1 MREIMWY
8 SAKISARVAEAECD
22 VLSHAIDPP
31 AEGPTNMKKA
41 QAAYVLLCLLGSSVW
56 MTGAQQLKPGVNRD
70 AVQTYLNRAADAVL
84 ALKST
89 RFSLKREGP
98 PAFLDEK
105 NGITFTASDCAYA
118 APDRV
123 SCNVKV
129 SLKNGT
135 ILQLTRVWVP
145 EGTFQSNP
153 LTRQFGKAPADA
165 NFNGVVL
172 FAKTG
177 IPEILRTSVL
187 KAQVV
192 GREKLDNRETL
203 HLKGEVSGE
212 KLNPLIGNTLQAD
225 LMYPVDFWMD
235 EKSANAVR
243 IHVTE
248 PEGKGWLIELFGTD
262 EPIDI
267 PTPQLPPPT
276 PKPQA

>member
-1 MREIMWY
+1 MR
-8 SAKISARVAEAECD
+8 KAEA
-22 VLSHAIDPP
+22 A
-31 AEGPTNMKKA
+31 N
-41 QAAYVLLCLLGSSVW
+41 VLLCLLASSIW
-56 MTGAQQLKPGVNRD
+56 ITGAEQLKPGASRD
-70 AVQTYLNRAADAVL
+70 AIQSALNRTADAVL

-89 RFSLKREGP
+89 RFSIKREGA
-98 PAFLDEK
+98 PAVLDA
-105 NGITFTASDCAYA
+105 NNNITFTAADCVYA

-129 SLKNGT
+129 ALKNGS

-177 IPEILRTSVL
+177 VPEILRTAVQ
-187 KAQVV
+187 KPQVA
-192 GREKLDNRETL
+192 GNETLDSRQTL
-203 HLKGEVSGE
+203 HLRGEVSGE
-212 KLNPLIGNTLQAD
+212 KLNPLVGSTLKAD
-225 LMYPVDFWMD
+225 VMYPVDCWLD
-235 EKSANAVR
+235 EKSGNPVK

-248 PEGKGWLIELFGTD
+248 PEGNGWLIELFGTN
-262 EPIDI
+262 EPVDI
-267 PTPQLPPPT
+267 PTPHLPPAT

>member
-1 MREIMWY
+1 MR
-8 SAKISARVAEAECD
+8 KAEA
-22 VLSHAIDPP
+22 A
-31 AEGPTNMKKA
+31 N
-41 QAAYVLLCLLGSSVW
+41 VLLCLLASSIW
-56 MTGAQQLKPGVNRD
+56 ITAAEQLKPGASRD
-70 AVQTYLNRAADAVL
+70 AIQ
-84 ALKST
+84 ST
-89 RFSLKREGP
+89 RFSIKREGT
-98 PAFLDEK
+98 PAVLDK
-105 NGITFTASDCAYA
+105 NGITFTAADCLYS

-129 SLKNGT
+129 ALKNGN

-177 IPEILRTSVL
+177 VPEILRTSVQ

-192 GREKLDNRETL
+192 ALETL
-203 HLKGEVSGE
+203 QNRQTVHLQGEVSGE
-212 KLNPLIGNTLQAD
+212 KLNPLVGSTLKPD
-225 LMYPVDFWMD
+225 VMYPVDFWAD
-235 EKSANAVR
+235 EKSANAAQ

-248 PEGKGWLIELFGTD
+248 PEGNGWLIELFGTN
-262 EPIDI
+262 EPVDI
-267 PTPQLPPPT
+267 PTPQLPPAT

>member
-1 MREIMWY
+1 MR
-8 SAKISARVAEAECD
+8 KAEA
-22 VLSHAIDPP
+22 A
-31 AEGPTNMKKA
+31 N
-41 QAAYVLLCLLGSSVW
+41 VLLCLLASSIGI
-56 MTGAQQLKPGVNRD
+56 TAGEQLKPGASGD
-70 AVQTYLNRAADAVL
+70 AVQSYLNRMADAVL

-89 RFSLKREGP
+89 RFSLKREGT
-98 PAFLDEK
+98 PAVLDEK
-105 NGITFTASDCAYA
+105 NGITFTTADCSYA

-129 SLKNGT
+129 ALKSGS

-172 FAKTG
+172 FARTG
-177 IPEILRTSVL
+177 IPEILKTAVQ

-192 GREKLDNRETL
+192 ERETIQNRETL
-203 HLKGEVSGE
+203 HLRGEVSGE
-212 KLNPLIGNTLQAD
+212 KLNPLVGSTLKPD
-225 LMYPVDFWMD
+225 VMYPVDCWID
-235 EKSANAVR
+235 EKSANTAR

-248 PEGKGWLIELFGTD
+248 PGGNGWLIELFGTN
-262 EPIDI
+262 EPVDI

>member
-1 MREIMWY
+1 MR
-8 SAKISARVAEAECD
+8 KAEA
-22 VLSHAIDPP
+22 V
-31 AEGPTNMKKA
+31 N
-41 QAAYVLLCLLGSSVW
+41 VLLCLLASSIW
-56 MTGAQQLKPGVNRD
+56 ITGAEQLKPGASRD
-70 AVQTYLNRAADAVL
+70 TVQSFLNRTADAVL

-89 RFSLKREGP
+89 RFSIKREGT
-98 PAFLDEK
+98 PAVLDAK
-105 NGITFTASDCAYA
+105 NNITFTAADCVYA

-129 SLKNGT
+129 ALKNGS

-177 IPEILRTSVL
+177 VPEILRTAVQ
-187 KAQVV
+187 KAQVA
-192 GREKLDNRETL
+192 GRETL
-203 HLKGEVSGE
+203 ENRQTLHLRGEVSGE
-212 KLNPLIGNTLQAD
+212 KLNPLVGSTLKPD
-225 LMYPVDFWMD
+225 VMYPVDLWTD
-235 EKSANAVR
+235 EASANTAR

-248 PEGKGWLIELFGTD
+248 PEGNGWLIELFGTN
-262 EPIDI
+262 EPVDI
-267 PTPQLPPPT
+267 PTPQLPPA

>member
-1 MREIMWY
+1 MR
-8 SAKISARVAEAECD
+8 
-22 VLSHAIDPP
+22 
-31 AEGPTNMKKA
+31 KA
-41 QAAYVLLCLLGSSVW
+41 QAAHVLLCLLASSIW
-56 MTGAQQLKPGVNRD
+56 ITGAEQPGASGD
-70 AVQTYLNRAADAVL
+70 AVQSHLNRTADAVL

-89 RFSLKREGP
+89 RFSIKREGT
-98 PAFLDEK
+98 PAVLDAK
-105 NGITFTASDCAYA
+105 NNITFTAADCVYA

-129 SLKNGT
+129 ALKNGS

-177 IPEILRTSVL
+177 VPEILRTAVQ
-187 KAQVV
+187 KAQVA
-192 GREKLDNRETL
+192 GRETL
-203 HLKGEVSGE
+203 ENRQTLHLRGEVSGE
-212 KLNPLIGNTLQAD
+212 KLNPLVGSTLKPEV
-225 LMYPVDFWMD
+225 MYPVDCWID
-235 EKSANAVR
+235 EKSANPAR

-248 PEGKGWLIELFGTD
+248 PEGNGWLIELFGTN
-262 EPIDI
+262 EPVDI
-267 PTPQLPPPT
+267 PTPQLPPAT

>member
-1 MREIMWY
+1 MR
-8 SAKISARVAEAECD
+8 
-22 VLSHAIDPP
+22 
-31 AEGPTNMKKA
+31 KA
-41 QAAYVLLCLLGSSVW
+41 DAANVLLCLLASSIW
-56 MTGAQQLKPGVNRD
+56 ITAADQLQPGASRE
-70 AVQTYLNRAADAVL
+70 AVQSYLNRTADAVL

-89 RFSLKREGP
+89 RFSIKREGT
-98 PAFLDEK
+98 PAVLDAR
-105 NGITFTASDCAYA
+105 NGITFTAADCLYA

-129 SLKNGT
+129 ALKNGN

-177 IPEILRTSVL
+177 VPEILRTSVQKL
-187 KAQVV
+187 QVAE
-192 GREKLDNRETL
+192 RETVQNRQTL
-203 HLKGEVSGE
+203 HLRGEVSGE
-212 KLNPLIGNTLQAD
+212 KLNPLVGSTLKPD
-225 LMYPVDFWMD
+225 VMYPVDCWID
-235 EKSANAVR
+235 EQSANIAR

-248 PEGKGWLIELFGTD
+248 PEGNGWLIELFGTN
-262 EPIDI
+262 EPVDI
-267 PTPQLPPPT
+267 PTPQLPPVT

>member
-1 MREIMWY
+1 MR
-8 SAKISARVAEAECD
+8 KAEA
-22 VLSHAIDPP
+22 
-31 AEGPTNMKKA
+31 A
-41 QAAYVLLCLLGSSVW
+41 QVLLCLLASSISI
-56 MTGAQQLKPGVNRD
+56 TGAEQRKPGASRET
-70 AVQTYLNRAADAVL
+70 VQSYLNRTADAVL

-89 RFSLKREGP
+89 RFSIRREGT
-98 PAFLDEK
+98 PAVLDEK
-105 NGITFTASDCAYA
+105 NGITFTTADCAYS

-177 IPEILRTSVL
+177 VPEILRTAVQ

-192 GREKLDNRETL
+192 GREAIQNQQTL
-203 HLKGEVSGE
+203 HLRGEVSGE
-212 KLNPLIGNTLQAD
+212 KLNPLVGSTLKPD
-225 LMYPVDFWMD
+225 VMYPVDCWID
-235 EKSANAVR
+235 EKSANTAR

-248 PEGKGWLIELFGTD
+248 PEGNGWLIELFGTN
-262 EPIDI
+262 EPVDI

>member
-1 MREIMWY
+1 MR
-8 SAKISARVAEAECD
+8 KAEA
-22 VLSHAIDPP
+22 ANI
-31 AEGPTNMKKA
+31 
-41 QAAYVLLCLLGSSVW
+41 LLCVLASSIW
-56 MTGAQQLKPGVNRD
+56 ITAAEQLQPGASRD
-70 AVQTYLNRAADAVL
+70 AIQSSLNRMADAVL
-84 ALKST
+84 ALKSP
-89 RFSLKREGP
+89 RFSIKREGT
-98 PAFLDEK
+98 PAVLDEK
-105 NGITFTASDCAYA
+105 NNITFTTADCIYS

-129 SLKNGT
+129 ALKNGS

-177 IPEILRTSVL
+177 VPEILRTAVQ

-192 GREKLDNRETL
+192 GSEALENRQTL
-203 HLKGEVSGE
+203 HLRGEVSGE
-212 KLNPLIGNTLQAD
+212 KLNPLVGSTLKPEV
-225 LMYPVDFWMD
+225 MYPVDCWID
-235 EKSANAVR
+235 EKSANPAR

-248 PEGKGWLIELFGTD
+248 PEGNGWLIELFGTN

>member
-1 MREIMWY
+1 MR
-8 SAKISARVAEAECD
+8 KAEA
-22 VLSHAIDPP
+22 A
-31 AEGPTNMKKA
+31 N
-41 QAAYVLLCLLGSSVW
+41 VLLCLLASSISIV
-56 MTGAQQLKPGVNRD
+56 GAEQLTPGASRN
-70 AVQTYLNRAADAVL
+70 AIQSYLNRTADAVL

-89 RFSLKREGP
+89 RFSIKREGT
-98 PAFLDEK
+98 PAFLGDEK
-105 NGITFTASDCAYA
+105 NGITFTACDCTYS

-129 SLKNGT
+129 ALKNGS

-153 LTRQFGKAPADA
+153 LTRQFGKAPADS

-177 IPEILRTSVL
+177 VPEILRTAVQ
-187 KAQVV
+187 KPQVV
-192 GREKLDNRETL
+192 GRETLENRQTL
-203 HLKGEVSGE
+203 HLQGEVSGE
-212 KLNPLIGNTLQAD
+212 KLNPLVGNTLKPD
-225 LMYPVDFWMD
+225 VMYPVDLWTD
-235 EKSANAVR
+235 EMSANTAR

-248 PEGKGWLIELFGTD
+248 PEGNGWLIELFGTN
-262 EPIDI
+262 EPVDI

>member
-1 MREIMWY
+1 MRK
-8 SAKISARVAEAECD
+8 AKAV
-22 VLSHAIDPP
+22 
-31 AEGPTNMKKA
+31 N
-41 QAAYVLLCLLGSSVW
+41 VLLCLLASSIGI
-56 MTGAQQLKPGVNRD
+56 TGAEPLQPGASRD
-70 AVQTYLNRAADAVL
+70 AVQRDLNRTADAVL

-89 RFSLKREGP
+89 RFSLKREGA
-98 PAFLDEK
+98 PAVLDAK
-105 NGITFTASDCAYA
+105 NSITFTAADCVYS

-129 SLKNGT
+129 ALKNGS

-153 LTRQFGKAPADA
+153 LTRQFGKAPPDS

-177 IPEILRTSVL
+177 IPEILRTSVQ

-192 GREKLDNRETL
+192 AREALQNRQTL

-212 KLNPLIGNTLQAD
+212 KLNPLVGSTLQAEV
-225 LMYPVDFWMD
+225 MYPVDLWID
-235 EKSANAVR
+235 EKSANAVQ

-248 PEGKGWLIELFGTD
+248 PEGNGWLIELFGTN
-262 EPIDI
+262 EPVDI
-267 PTPQLPPPT
+267 PTPQLPPP

>member
-1 MREIMWY
+1 MR
-8 SAKISARVAEAECD
+8 
-22 VLSHAIDPP
+22 
-31 AEGPTNMKKA
+31 NA
-41 QAAYVLLCLLGSSVW
+41 QAATVLLCLLASSIW
-56 MTGAQQLKPGVNRD
+56 ITGAEQLKPGASRD
-70 AVQTYLNRAADAVL
+70 AIQSYLNRTADAVL

-89 RFSLKREGP
+89 RFSIKREGT
-98 PAFLDEK
+98 PAVLDVK
-105 NGITFTASDCAYA
+105 NGITFTAADCLYS

-129 SLKNGT
+129 ALKNGN

-177 IPEILRTSVL
+177 VPEILRTAVQ

-192 GREKLDNRETL
+192 ERETVQNRETL
-203 HLKGEVSGE
+203 HLRGEVSGE
-212 KLNPLIGNTLQAD
+212 KLNPLVGSTLKPEV
-225 LMYPVDFWMD
+225 MYPVDFWAD
-235 EKSANAVR
+235 EQSANAAR

-248 PEGKGWLIELFGTD
+248 PEGNGWLIELFGTN
-262 EPIDI
+262 EPVDI
-267 PTPQLPPPT
+267 PTPQLPPAT